1 MKKIIL
7 PLFIVILISLTFAG
21 CNSNSTA
28 NATNDTVNSVSQS
41 MDNVGTMLNGMDNSN
56 DINKID
62 TTTNNM
68 VSESGLLQQQIIQ
81 YKEDILAKKQAVI
94 QNYQKN
100 VALGKEIA
108 EKRVTIKNLVAKI
121 KDSQKQLTAD
131 DLSKVKAQAQTINE
145 DVSSL
150 TSTNSAISDDFI
162 TVIKDIGTRSFEK
175 IKTDL
180 DNIAAIQNERT
191 KALNKLSADMDTM
204 IKSLQTAMTN
214 AKIS

>member
-1 MKKIIL
+1 MRKIIF
-7 PLFIVILISLTFAG
+7 PLFIVFLMSLAFAG
-21 CNSNSTA
+21 CGNNTA
-28 NATNDTVNSVSQS
+28 NVTNDTVNKVSQS
-41 MDNVGTMLNGMDNSN
+41 MDNADTMLNGQDNSN
-56 DINKID
+56 EINQID

-150 TSTNSAISDDFI
+150 TSTNSAIADDFK

-191 KALNKLSADMDTM
+191 QALNKLSADMDIM
-204 IKSLQTAMTN
+204 MKLFQTAMTN

>member
-1 MKKIIL
+1 M
-7 PLFIVILISLTFAG
+7 SLAFAG
-21 CNSNSTA
+21 CGNNTA
-28 NATNDTVNSVSQS
+28 NVTNDTVNKVSQS
-41 MDNVGTMLNGMDNSN
+41 MDNADTMLNGLDNSN
-56 DINKID
+56 EINQID

-150 TSTNSAISDDFI
+150 TSTNSAIADDFK

-191 KALNKLSADMDTM
+191 QALNKLSADMDIM
-204 IKSLQTAMTN
+204 MKLFQTAMTN

>member
-1 MKKIIL
+1 MRKIIF
-7 PLFIVILISLTFAG
+7 PLFIVFLMSLAFAG
-21 CNSNSTA
+21 CGNNTA
-28 NATNDTVNSVSQS
+28 NVTNDTVNKVSQS
-41 MDNVGTMLNGMDNSN
+41 MDNADTMLNGLDNSN
-56 DINKID
+56 EINQID

-150 TSTNSAISDDFI
+150 TSTNSAIADDFK

-191 KALNKLSADMDTM
+191 QALNKLSADMDIM
-204 IKSLQTAMTN
+204 MKLFQTAMTN

>member
-1 MKKIIL
+1 MKNMKFKIVSAT
-7 PLFIVILISLTFAG
+7 IVFLLVLTGVSFCSGSKAG
-21 CNSNSTA
+21 NIVLA
-28 NATNDTVNSVSQS
+28 
-41 MDNVGTMLNGMDNSN
+41 
-56 DINKID
+56 
-62 TTTNNM
+62 
-68 VSESGLLQQQIIQ
+68 SGLSQQQIIQ
-81 YKEDILAKKQAVI
+81 YKEDILAKKQIVI
-94 QNYQKN
+94 QNYQTN
-100 VALGKEIA
+100 VALGKEIS
-108 EKRVTIKNLVAKI
+108 EKRTTIKNLVAKI

-131 DLSKVKAQAQTINE
+131 DVSNMKALAQTINK

-162 TVIKDIGTRSFEK
+162 TVVKDIGTRSFEK

-191 KALNKLSADMDTM
+191 QALKKLNADMDTM

>member
-1 MKKIIL
+1 M
-7 PLFIVILISLTFAG
+7 SLAFAG
-21 CNSNSTA
+21 CGNNTA
-28 NATNDTVNSVSQS
+28 NVTNDTVNKVSQS
-41 MDNVGTMLNGMDNSN
+41 MDNADTMLNGQDNSN
-56 DINKID
+56 EINQID

-150 TSTNSAISDDFI
+150 TSTNSAIADDFK

-191 KALNKLSADMDTM
+191 QALNKLSADMDIM
-204 IKSLQTAMTN
+204 MKLFQTAMTN